1 MTTEVLESIKYEQD
15 RVPRRLLWFG
25 KNARNIVQNSAIDI
39 KKSLKKKSLKKKK
52 VYQASD
58 KIMIQLKL
66 KPAHTHLWYCE
77 FYLYYP
83 SELSGCP
90 CSAFFP
96 PSQRLEIFKEF

>member
-52 VYQASD
+52 CIRPQT
-58 KIMIQLKL
+58 K
-66 KPAHTHLWYCE
+66 
-77 FYLYYP
+77 
-83 SELSGCP
+83 
-90 CSAFFP
+90 
-96 PSQRLEIFKEF
+96 